1 MNVVV
6 DWGTKG
12 GYEIANGCYPGGT
25 WAKSL
30 SYLPHRSK
38 PESARLVD
46 CPKLRFSYSE
56 TTKSHRAHAPR
67 SCIPR
72 GPRSGSD
79 SLVRRL
85 IRAVI
90 FDLDGLLLDSESA
103 WDGGRRALVAE
114 HGLEWPDGATEAM
127 LGMSSPEWSRYVRE
141 TLGVPLEPDAISD
154 RVVAHVLE
162 SYEERLPL
170 LPGAEQAV
178 ARIAARWPLALASSS
193 NKQVIDRVMEASGW
207 NEAFRAWVSSEE
219 VGRGKPA
226 PDVFLEAARRLAVEP
241 ADAAGIEDSNNGIL
255 AARAAG
261 LRVIA
266 IPNHEFP
273 PGAEALAAADA
284 VLGSL
289 DELTAAVIEG

>member
-1 MNVVV
+1 L
-6 DWGTKG
+6 G
-12 GYEIANGCYPGGT
+12 
-25 WAKSL
+25 
-30 SYLPHRSK
+30 
-38 PESARLVD
+38 
-46 CPKLRFSYSE
+46 F
-56 TTKSHRAHAPR
+56 
-67 SCIPR
+67 
-72 GPRSGSD
+72 D
-79 SLVRRL
+79 SLVPRL

-103 WDGGRRALVAE
+103 WDGGRKALVAE

-127 LGMSSPEWSRYVRE
+127 LGMSAPEWSRYVKE
-141 TLGVPLEPDAISD
+141 QLGVPLEPAEISD
-154 RVVAHVLE
+154 RVVARVLDG
-162 SYEERLPL
+162 YERRLPL

-178 ARIAARWPLALASSS
+178 ARLAERWPLALASSS
-193 NKQVIDRVMEASGW
+193 NKPVIDRVMETSGW
-207 NEAFRAWVSSEE
+207 GATFRAWVSSEE

-226 PDVFLEAARRLAVEP
+226 PDVFLEAARRLGVDP

-273 PGAEALAAADA
+273 PGAEALEQADV

-289 DELTAAVIEG
+289 DELTPAVVEG